1 MDAAQIV
8 RLMCHEDATVAHAVA
23 AEAQHIARAIDVIAG
38 QLREGGRLVYIGAGT
53 SGRLGVLDA
62 AECPPTFSTPP
73 EMVIGLIAGGSA
85 ALTRA
90 IEGAEDRPELA
101 DQDLQ
106 SIAFDKRDV
115 LVGIATSGSTP
126 YVLRALE
133 IARECGATTIGFSC
147 NAGSPVSEAADIA
160 ITPVVGPEIISGST
174 RLKAGTATKMVL
186 NMLSTG
192 AMVRLGKTFE
202 NLMVDLTATNQ
213 KLRIRSV
220 RIVRTLTGLGEPEAA
235 ALLESCGGELKTAIV
250 AQLCSL
256 NPDDARQRL
265 RDTGGHL
272 REAIRGCPDD

>member
-220 RIVRTLTGLGEPEAA
+220 RIVRTLT
-235 ALLESCGGELKTAIV
+235 
-250 AQLCSL
+250 
-256 NPDDARQRL
+256 
-265 RDTGGHL
+265 
-272 REAIRGCPDD
+272 AIRGCPDD